1 MNKSIKKYTC
11 VNRVYPRHEERL
23 LPCRVILL
31 AHLAVSL
38 GHVFLLEQPSSARFG
53 DLPRWRKFV
62 EDFVY
67 VPGLHPFAELKIV
80 ARSYPHDSMCWTC
93 AMCYNL
99 YVTEGLQA
107 KDAHEIVW
115 G

>member
-1 MNKSIKKYTC
+1 MATRLGGNEEYRQIKESRNISIYAIIIAYIYIYHDIFMAFPHSARHDE
-11 VNRVYPRHEERL
+11 RV

-31 AHLAVSL
+31 AHLAVAL

-67 VPGLHPFAELKIV
+67 VPRLH
-80 ARSYPHDSMCWTC
+80 HC
-93 AMCYNL
+93 ADL
-99 YVTEGLQA
+99 
-107 KDAHEIVW
+107 I
-115 G
+115 